1 MLCVRCV
8 LLALSRSHALPERI
22 HKVSRSAQVFD
33 HEKVCRSL
41 SGVPFE
47 GCGFSLLP
55 ASGSVFWSHGS
66 SLERGFRKLVFGSR
80 RKRACKRWVRVTLKG
95 RIVRHSLPVKG
106 KHSWRPMMRVLCLVR
121 KVLEKF
127 TAPRVRCKAEA
138 QWTPEA
144 ERVVHRS
151 RMLADSC

>member
-1 MLCVRCV
+1 MLKRSARECSAKAVEKLECSAEAVEKLECSAEAVEKLECSAEAVEKLECSAEAVVEKLECSAEAVEKLECRARVLCVRCV

-66 SLERGFRKLVFGSR
+66 PLERGF
-80 RKRACKRWVRVTLKG
+80 
-95 RIVRHSLPVKG
+95 
-106 KHSWRPMMRVLCLVR
+106 
-121 KVLEKF
+121 
-127 TAPRVRCKAEA
+127 
-138 QWTPEA
+138 
-144 ERVVHRS
+144 
-151 RMLADSC
+151 